1 MRSLLHHIAV
11 TNFKAF
17 RDFQLKLEGR
27 HLLVYGANGAG
38 KSSLYWALYTFLQ
51 SARKPKNGIAKYFNP
66 ADPQNLLNLHEQKEA
81 APKLGEIAL
90 TLRDTATR
98 NDATYRISQ
107 ADHGT
112 FNQPAILKGDLASD
126 FITYRFFFG
135 FSHFRNSEKFDLWPL
150 FEKEILPFCVSTG
163 GQVPHDMWQR
173 IKSGDPNPLRQ
184 PGIAGADA
192 YDRFRQ
198 NATSFAGVIAAVVD
212 AISTEA
218 QKFYDI
224 HFAADD
230 PAKVTL
236 KLAVTT
242 PPSATGSNQY
252 DFKFTL
258 PVIEFGV
265 QLDGITVT
273 KPQSFLNEAKL
284 TQLAL
289 SVRFAAS
296 LVNLHE
302 SDVKLLVLDDLL
314 VSLDMSN
321 RMKVVDILLSDTFA
335 NYQKVI
341 LTHELGFFREFR
353 RRIGANHADWRF
365 VRLQGNAA
373 QNIEARNEKGDLEKA
388 DDYLNGHDIE
398 EAAMFLRKA
407 AEDTAKRYRE
417 WAEGKALPPGQ
428 FFSLTENLRAARNKL
443 LEGIPATL
451 YNNVLKNTPVEHRGL
466 LLSPDDTDLDNNAAL
481 QPADKGKLKSKRNDL
496 RNVLNHDGWKKMEA
510 VEAVD
515 RVLEMTERVLN
526 PASHGSATPLY
537 EEEVRRAK
545 RLIERLEQVLRS

>member
-1 MRSLLHHIAV
+1 M
-11 TNFKAF
+11 
-17 RDFQLKLEGR
+17 DG
-27 HLLVYGANGAG
+27 
-38 KSSLYWALYTFLQ
+38 
-51 SARKPKNGIAKYFNP
+51 
-66 ADPQNLLNLHEQKEA
+66 
-81 APKLGEIAL
+81 
-90 TLRDTATR
+90 
-98 NDATYRISQ
+98 
-107 ADHGT
+107 
-112 FNQPAILKGDLASD
+112 
-126 FITYRFFFG
+126 
-135 FSHFRNSEKFDLWPL
+135 
-150 FEKEILPFCVSTG
+150 
-163 GQVPHDMWQR
+163 
-173 IKSGDPNPLRQ
+173 
-184 PGIAGADA
+184 
-192 YDRFRQ
+192 
-198 NATSFAGVIAAVVD
+198 
-212 AISTEA
+212 ISTEA
-218 QKFYDI
+218 QKFYDN

-242 PPSATGSNQY
+242 PPSATGSNQN
-252 DFKFTL
+252 DFKFVL

-265 QLDGITVT
+265 QLDGTTVT

-302 SDVKLLVLDDLL
+302 SDLKLLVLDDLL

-353 RRIGANHADWRF
+353 RRIGSSHADWRF
-365 VRLQGNAA
+365 VRLQGNSA
-373 QNIEARNEKGDLEKA
+373 QNIEAENEKGDLEKA
-388 DDYLNGHDIE
+388 EDYLNGHDIE

-428 FFSLTENLRAARNKL
+428 FFSLTENLRAAKNKL
-443 LEGIPATL
+443 LEGIPTSM
-451 YNNVLKNTPVEHRGL
+451 YERVLKGTPKAHREL
-466 LLSPDDTDLDNNAAL
+466 LISADDTDLDGNAAL

-496 RNVLNHDGWKKMEA
+496 RTVLKHDGWAKLEA

-526 PASHGSATPLY
+526 PASHGNATPLY

-545 RLIERLEQVLRS
+545 KFIDRLEEVLKTYGP